1 MAGLSLKKIHMCVKI
16 APSFRGFPGNPAH
29 WVMDACSRSS
39 LWNLQLINSSLMIS
53 LEKCVRIRGLL
64 EKKFYSAGA
73 GILCWDRV
81 SDPEREQ
88 GALSNETFPL
98 DFCTTPLLTVR
109 YCPPT
114 PFEDLCLY
122 WEVLPRGVCCASSW
136 CGSRTLEAGK
146 WCAWFEE
153 EWRLKEG
160 RGSSVLKDSRRVQKD
175 LMGFLVPGQGAK
187 MQGRENLKSLS
198 DFHVF
203 TFKNPIVSV
212 HHNDFCKNF
221 LKEKGLSFRIS
232 RRKDTPKVLSS
243 LELNLQQRWEVWKSV
258 GEAGQEKQV
267 ESSTFGV
274 ENIAWV
280 QTMTDMSYLVS
291 DFH

>member
-1 MAGLSLKKIHMCVKI
+1 MELSINDSKCKMPGRLVCNKWLVSLLKKIHMCAKI

-39 LWNLQLINSSLMIS
+39 LWHLQLINSSLMIS

-98 DFCTTPLLTVR
+98 DFCTTPLSTVC

-114 PFEDLCLY
+114 PLRISACI
-122 WEVLPRGVCCASSW
+122 RGVAP
-136 CGSRTLEAGK
+136 GSVLLFFMVWKQDLEAGK

-160 RGSSVLKDSRRVQKD
+160 CVSSVLKDSRRVQKD
-175 LMGFLVPGQGAK
+175 LMGFLVPAQGAK
-187 MQGRENLKSLS
+187 IQGRENLKSLS

-212 HHNDFCKNF
+212 HHNDFCKNL
-221 LKEKGLSFRIS
+221 LKE
-232 RRKDTPKVLSS
+232 
-243 LELNLQQRWEVWKSV
+243 
-258 GEAGQEKQV
+258 
-267 ESSTFGV
+267 
-274 ENIAWV
+274 
-280 QTMTDMSYLVS
+280 
-291 DFH
+291 

>member
-39 LWNLQLINSSLMIS
+39 LWHLQLINSSLMIS

-114 PFEDLCLY
+114 PLRISACIERCCPGECVALLH
-122 WEVLPRGVCCASSW
+122 GV
-136 CGSRTLEAGK
+136 EAGPWK
-146 WCAWFEE
+146 LAND
-153 EWRLKEG
+153 
-160 RGSSVLKDSRRVQKD
+160 VLDSR
-175 LMGFLVPGQGAK
+175 
-187 MQGRENLKSLS
+187 KS
-198 DFHVF
+198 
-203 TFKNPIVSV
+203 
-212 HHNDFCKNF
+212 
-221 LKEKGLSFRIS
+221 GGW
-232 RRKDTPKVLSS
+232 RKDVAAL
-243 LELNLQQRWEVWKSV
+243 
-258 GEAGQEKQV
+258 
-267 ESSTFGV
+267 F
-274 ENIAWV
+274 
-280 QTMTDMSYLVS
+280 
-291 DFH
+291 